1 MIFVSWWLC
10 VWQRCSKGFSG
21 AFRRAGGRAGSAAD
35 TEVSYVN
42 IHGKKKHAGRWK
54 WRSYC
59 LQRWEFAW
67 EQILQSG
74 DAKSGPNVHFM
85 SQKMNI
91 IPPSLILFSENTL
104 QPSLTFSHGVGVR
117 YTQCGCLHE
126 RGSLADGQEQLS
138 WSLELTW
145 GARGLMHSLRLE
157 LSPRLKA
164 GKGETSESGGGGG
177 GEKEHPFAFLIHQ
190 SVTIPGC

>member
-1 MIFVSWWLC
+1 MVFVSWWLR

-21 AFRRAGGRAGSAAD
+21 AFRRAGGCAGSAVD

-42 IHGKKKHAGRWK
+42 IYGKKHAGRWK
-54 WRSYC
+54 WSFTGGNLLENKFCCQLMQCLCQMCTTCPKRWTLSLHLSYYSVKTC
-59 LQRWEFAW
+59 SSPHWPLAT
-67 EQILQSG
+67 
-74 DAKSGPNVHFM
+74 GP
-85 SQKMNI
+85 
-91 IPPSLILFSENTL
+91 
-104 QPSLTFSHGVGVR
+104 GVR

-126 RGSLADGQEQLS
+126 RGPFADGQEQLL

-164 GKGETSESGGGGG
+164 GKGETSESGGGGTRG
-177 GEKEHPFAFLIHQ
+177 SCPLPSSFTSQ
-190 SVTIPGC
+190 